1 MTIKAIIFDFDGTI
15 GDTYQAVVDITN
27 GLSSEFGYKPLDKE
41 TSLLLKNLSSKEIVK
56 QSEVSLF
63 KLPFLVKRI
72 QTEMGKQIEHLEPI
86 AGIPEVLKELKRQ
99 DYILGIITSNAENN
113 VVAFLEKQKLAHL
126 FDFIYSG
133 ATLFGKHRIINKVA
147 KKYHLA
153 KTEVIYIGDETRDIR
168 SAKKSKVAV
177 IAVSWGFQSE
187 SILQKYHPTFLA
199 QKPSDILDAVLPQA
213 PKAVGS
219 MSYRL

>member
-41 TSLLLKNLSSKEIVK
+41 TSLLFKNLSSREIVK
-56 QSEVSLF
+56 KSEVSFF

-86 AGIPEVLKELKRQ
+86 VGIPEVLKELKRQ
-99 DYILGIITSNAENN
+99 NYILGIVTSNAENN
-113 VVAFLEKQKLAHL
+113 VTAFLQKQKLAHL

-133 ATLFGKHRIINKVA
+133 ASLFGKHRIINKAA

-153 KTEVIYIGDETRDIR
+153 KTEIIYVGDESRDIR

-177 IAVSWGFQSE
+177 IAVNWGFQSE
-187 SILQKYHPTFLA
+187 SILQRHQPTFLA
-199 QKPSDILDAVLPQA
+199 QKPSDILDAVLPQIEA
-213 PKAVGS
+213 TSNLAIS
-219 MSYRL
+219 H

>member
-27 GLSSEFGYKPLDKE
+27 GLSSEFGYKPLDTE

-72 QTEMGKQIEHLEPI
+72 QTEMGKQIEHLVPI
-86 AGIPEVLKELKRQ
+86 TGIPEVLKELKSRN
-99 DYILGIITSNAENN
+99 YLLGIITSNAENN
-113 VVAFLEKQKLAHL
+113 VTAFLHKQELAHL

-133 ATLFGKHRIINKVA
+133 ATLFGKHRIINRVI
-147 KKYHLA
+147 KKHHLA
-153 KTEVIYIGDETRDIR
+153 KTEVIYVGDETRDIR
-168 SAKKSKVAV
+168 SAKKSKVAA
-177 IAVSWGFQSE
+177 IAVTWGFQSE
-187 SILQKYHPTFLA
+187 SILRKHNPTFLA
-199 QKPSDILDAVLPQA
+199 QKPSDILDVVLPQT
-213 PKAVGS
+213 PEVTS
-219 MSYRL
+219 NLVISH

>member
-27 GLSSEFGYKPLDKE
+27 GLSSEFGYKPLDRE
-41 TSLLLKNLSSKEIVK
+41 TSLLLKNLSSKEIIK
-56 QSEVSLF
+56 KSEVSFF

-86 AGIPEVLKELKRQ
+86 TGIPEVLKELKKQ
-99 DYILGIITSNAENN
+99 NYILGIITSNAENN
-113 VVAFLEKQKLAHL
+113 VMAFLQKQELAHL

-133 ATLFGKHRIINKVA
+133 ATLFGKHRVINKVT
-147 KKYHLA
+147 KRYHLA
-153 KTEVIYIGDETRDIR
+153 KKEVIYVGDETRDIR

-177 IAVSWGFQSE
+177 IAVGWGFQSE
-187 SILQKYHPTFLA
+187 SILRKHQPTFFA
-199 QKPSDILDAVLPQA
+199 QKPSDILDAVLPQV
-213 PKAVGS
+213 PTPLKQVT
-219 MSYRL
+219 LL

>member
-27 GLSSEFGYKPLDKE
+27 GLSLEFGYKPLDKE
-41 TSLLLKNLSSKEIVK
+41 TSLLLKNLSSREIVK

-72 QTEMGKQIEHLEPI
+72 QTEMGKQIEYLAPI
-86 AGIPEVLKELKRQ
+86 TGIPEVLTELKRQ
-99 DYILGIITSNAENN
+99 GYILGIITSNAENN
-113 VVAFLEKQKLAHL
+113 VIAFLEKQKLAHL

-153 KTEVIYIGDETRDIR
+153 KTEIIYVGDETRDIR

-177 IAVSWGFQSE
+177 VAVTWGFQSE
-187 SILQKYHPTFLA
+187 SILRKYNPTFLA
-199 QKPSDILDAVLPQA
+199 QKPSDILDAVLPHPLEA
-213 PKAVGS
+213 TPNLAIS
-219 MSYRL
+219 H

>member
-41 TSLLLKNLSSKEIVK
+41 TSLLLKNLSSREIVK
-56 QSEVSLF
+56 KSEVSFF

-72 QTEMGKQIEHLEPI
+72 QTEMGKQIEHLAPI
-86 AGIPEVLKELKRQ
+86 GGIPEVLQELKRQ
-99 DYILGIITSNAENN
+99 GYILGIITSNAESN
-113 VVAFLEKQKLAHL
+113 VIAFLQKQKLAHL

-133 ATLFGKHRIINKVA
+133 ATLFGKHRIINKAA

-153 KTEVIYIGDETRDIR
+153 KTEIIYVGDETRDIR

-177 IAVSWGFQSE
+177 IAVTWGFQSE
-187 SILQKYHPTFLA
+187 SILKQDRPTFLA
-199 QKPSDILDAVLPQA
+199 QKPSDILDAILPQVEA
-213 PKAVGS
+213 TTSNLAVS
-219 MSYRL
+219 H